1 MMQSSLTHPNLQEL
15 HMKVLIAVDMEG
27 ISGVVDRSHVDRTTA
42 EYQRFRKLMT
52 EDVNAAI
59 RGAYKA
65 GADEIVVSDGH
76 GGARNILIEEL
87 DPLARLNSGSRVP
100 MQMLQG
106 IDKGVDA
113 VLFVG
118 YHAMHGAQD
127 AILSHTMSS
136 AKIGNLW
143 INDRVTGEIGLN
155 AGICGY
161 YNVPILMISSDQ
173 TACAEAE
180 QFVPG
185 IEKAVV
191 KIANSRT
198 AAELLPLKESQA
210 LIETTAEKAVR
221 RFIDGTAP
229 KPYIVS
235 TPVRVKIEYFHAA
248 LADSASLLPGA
259 KRLDGRTVEFET
271 SNMLEAGLTFGAAV
285 SVA

>member
-1 MMQSSLTHPNLQEL
+1 
-15 HMKVLIAVDMEG
+15 MKVLIAVDMEG